1 MSATTGRYH
10 RVMSR
15 GPSIAPMPHGSRV
28 TEASTL
34 LDRPVIADIAILPK
48 GELAL
53 VDLNPLGDTAQTARD
68 LRYSLVR
75 QTHA

>member
-1 MSATTGRYH
+1 MPEFK
-10 RVMSR
+10 VE
-15 GPSIAPMPHGSRV
+15 APFVPLGDQP
-28 TEASTL
+28 EA
-34 LDRPVIADIAILPK
+34 IAILPG

-75 QTHA
+75 QAHV